1 MKIAKNIKPLPFP
14 VYFWSIVSITCLGL
28 IDAVYLAISHYRVYT
43 DIGYKSFCAVS
54 KSINCDTVSQSAF
67 SILLGVPVPVWGIVG
82 YLLFLVLLFTTL
94 RASSDKNR
102 LWPTLFILALC
113 YSIYSIVLAVI
124 SMVYIRSYCIMCIA
138 SYAVNLTLLFFT
150 WLIQK
155 RFENLGMLE
164 NFKKEFH
171 WWLDRKKALCI
182 YLGLITGVAL
192 LLILFTPP
200 YWKLSSPPLSQELM
214 SGMTEEGH
222 PWIGGLQPQLVI
234 TEFSDYQCF
243 QCRKMH
249 FYIRELMASH
259 PGRLRLIHRNFPM
272 DHVHNPMVKEPY
284 HIGSGKMALL
294 ALYAAEKGNFWKI
307 NDMLYHIDKQ
317 EGHFNIREMATAAGF
332 DVVEF
337 AASASDRSLRQKLRA
352 DIRDGIQLGITA
364 TPGYLINGKL
374 FVGHIPPDIIRVLR
388 D

>member
-1 MKIAKNIKPLPFP
+1 MYRFP
-14 VYFWSIVSITCLGL
+14 CGALSAIYYF
-28 IDAVYLAISHYRVYT
+28 
-43 DIGYKSFCAVS
+43 FCFS
-54 KSINCDTVSQSAF
+54 SQ
-67 SILLGVPVPVWGIVG
+67 PEEP
-82 YLLFLVLLFTTL
+82 
-94 RASSDKNR
+94 SSGKNR

-138 SYAVNLTLLFFT
+138 SYAVNLTLLFYT
-150 WLIQK
+150 WLIHK
-155 RFENLGMLE
+155 RFENLSMLE
-164 NFKKEFH
+164 SIKKEIH
-171 WWLDRKKALCI
+171 WLLDRKKALCI
-182 YLGLITGVAL
+182 YLGLIGGVAL
-192 LLILFTPP
+192 LLILFTPH
-200 YWKLSSPPLSQELM
+200 YWELSSPPLSQELM

-222 PWIGGLQPQLVI
+222 PWIGALHPQLVI

-272 DHVHNPMVKEPY
+272 DHVYNPMVKEPY

-294 ALYAAEKGNFWKI
+294 SLYAAEKEKFWKI

-332 DVVEF
+332 DVIEF
-337 AASASDRSLRQKLRA
+337 A
-352 DIRDGIQLGITA
+352 G
-364 TPGYLINGKL
+364 
-374 FVGHIPPDIIRVLR
+374 VGE
-388 D
+388 

>member
-1 MKIAKNIKPLPFP
+1 ML
-14 VYFWSIVSITCLGL
+14 
-28 IDAVYLAISHYRVYT
+28 
-43 DIGYKSFCAVS
+43 
-54 KSINCDTVSQSAF
+54 
-67 SILLGVPVPVWGIVG
+67 
-82 YLLFLVLLFTTL
+82 LLFTTL
-94 RASSDKNR
+94 RASSDKTR
-102 LWPTLFILALC
+102 LWPTLFVLALC

-124 SMVYIRSYCIMCIA
+124 SIAYIRSYCIMCIA

-164 NFKKEFH
+164 NFKKEIH
-171 WWLDRKKALCI
+171 WWLSRKKALCI
-182 YLGLITGVAL
+182 YLGLIAGVAL

-222 PWIGGLQPQLVI
+222 PWIGGLHPQLVI

-272 DHVHNPMVKEPY
+272 DHVYNPMIKEPY

-317 EGHFNIREMATAAGF
+317 EGHFNIREMATTAGF
-332 DVVEF
+332 DVIEF

-364 TPGYLINGKL
+364 TPGYLINDKL
-374 FVGHIPPDIIRVLR
+374 FVGHIPPDIIRVLK